1 MSVGHS
7 MNLLSRDDE
16 PVAIPLLP
24 DDVPVT
30 MPNLP
35 ARRVINT
42 LEQFKAIS
50 DPTRSRI
57 LNIIQNQPATAKQIA
72 ERLGATPGA
81 IGHHLRVLEE
91 AGLAQVMARRL
102 VRGIVASYYTRTAK
116 IFNFDLPKELS
127 GGESAVTEIIGKAYD
142 EVAESLE
149 AYEDDPFLRDGF
161 PHVRVL
167 PERAQH
173 FWQKLDDLI
182 EELLQEP
189 TDPNGDVYGIFV
201 GMFKSPPYMQ
211 GEGYVSEQRTTEELR
226 EPVESGES
234 NGEDLTA

>member
-1 MSVGHS
+1 MDTMSS
-7 MNLLSRDDE
+7 DNE
-16 PVAIPLLP
+16 PLAIPLLP

-72 ERLGATPGA
+72 GRLDATPGA
-81 IGHHLRVLEE
+81 IGHHLHVLEE

-116 IFNFDLPKELS
+116 IFNFDLPKELQS
-127 GGESAVTEIIGKAYD
+127 GESAVMEIIGRAYD

-149 AYEDDPFLRDGF
+149 AFQDDTFLRDGF
-161 PHVRVL
+161 PHARL
-167 PERAQH
+167 SPERAQH
-173 FWQKLDDLI
+173 YWKRLDELI
-182 EELLQEP
+182 EEILQEIP
-189 TDPNGDVYGIFV
+189 DPNGDVYGIFV

-211 GEGYVSEQRTTEELR
+211 GEGHVSEPGKSGK
-226 EPVESGES
+226 PVSD
-234 NGEDLTA
+234 DLTA

>member
-1 MSVGHS
+1 
-7 MNLLSRDDE
+7 
-16 PVAIPLLP
+16 
-24 DDVPVT
+24 

-72 ERLGATPGA
+72 DRLGATPGA

-116 IFNFDLPKELS
+116 IFNFDFPKELS
-127 GGESAVTEIIGKAYD
+127 GGESACTEIMERAYD
-142 EVAESLE
+142 EMAESLQ
-149 AYEDDPFLRDGF
+149 AYDGDPFLRDGF
-161 PHVRVL
+161 PHVRVS

-173 FWQKLDDLI
+173 FWQRLDDLI
-182 EELLQEP
+182 EEILQETP
-189 TDPNGDVYGIFV
+189 DPNGDVYGIFV

-211 GEGYVSEQRTTEELR
+211 GEGHVSEQRTTEELH
-226 EPVESGES
+226 EPVESDES
-234 NGEDLTA
+234 NSEDLTA